1 MRIIS
6 GRFRG
11 TQLASVGTG
20 DVTAHLRP
28 TSDKVRGAIFNL
40 LAHGDYP
47 PIEGM
52 RVLDLFAGSGA
63 LGFEALSRGA
73 AHACFVD
80 TGAKAGELIRANAER
95 LQVTQQISLLKRD
108 ATKLGTCSVAP
119 FQLIFLDP
127 PYGKALGENALVAAQ
142 SGGWLTKDAVVVWE
156 ENSNP
161 HIPLGF
167 INHDQRS
174 YGDTKVTIL
183 QAAE

>member
-1 MRIIS
+1 M
-6 GRFRG
+6 FRG
-11 TQLASVGTG
+11 AVLASVGTG
-20 DVTAHLRP
+20 DVAAHLRP

-73 AHACFVD
+73 AYVCFVD
-80 TGAKAGELIRANAER
+80 NGAKAGELIRANADKLR
-95 LQVTQQISLLKRD
+95 VTSEISLLKRD
-108 ATKLGTCSVAP
+108 ATKLGPCAEAG
-119 FQLIFLDP
+119 FDLLFLDP
-127 PYGKALGENALVAAQ
+127 PYGKELGENALAAAL
-142 SGGWLTKDAVVVWE
+142 SGGWLAKHAVVVWE
-156 ENSNP
+156 ESKYLRAP
-161 HIPLGF
+161 SGF